1 MKLEKA
7 QRFESSNASM
17 MHRARETNDR
27 RQPSRRFSVERD
39 ETVLSWIH
47 EFENKR
53 IVELQREFR
62 VLFGVK
68 GVAGGNTTSL
78 KLSRQLFGKK
88 KCRNKLQGTQVRER
102 ESNSSQ
108 ILG

>member
-1 MKLEKA
+1 MTED
-7 QRFESSNASM
+7 S
-17 MHRARETNDR
+17 
-27 RQPSRRFSVERD
+27 RQGDSLLNVTK
-39 ETVLSWIH
+39 TVLSWIH

-108 ILG
+108 ILGQSYLTFEEIL

>member
-1 MKLEKA
+1 LNVTK
-7 QRFESSNASM
+7 
-17 MHRARETNDR
+17 
-27 RQPSRRFSVERD
+27 
-39 ETVLSWIH
+39 TVLSWIH

-53 IVELQREFR
+53 IVELQGEFR

-88 KCRNKLQGTQVRER
+88 KCRNKLQGHRCGKG
-102 ESNSSQ
+102 SQ
-108 ILG
+108 IAARYLDKAI